1 MFDDLFEIE
10 DEEMTSESYA
20 TNDEQWDTEQIW
32 YSTNPDN
39 VWSTE

>member
-10 DEEMTSESYA
+10 ADEEVESYA

-32 YSTNPDN
+32 YSSNPDN